1 MPLDARKTA
10 HIQAVINRTYAGRQK
25 TVVFVYNVAGSYTYV
40 ATPVIFRPQSVVNP
54 QVPGLTGMPPGIPVD
69 LYMIAPLATSFSG
82 VVFVAD
88 TPIATAGAVVSAAKY
103 EIIEAVLTGI
113 LPTGTHYRVALRRL
127 R

>member
-1 MPLDARKTA
+1 MPLDARKSA

-25 TVVFVYNVAGSYTYV
+25 TVVFVYRVVGSYTYV
-40 ATPVIFRPQSVVNP
+40 ATQVIFRAQNVTDP
-54 QVPGLTGMPPGIPVD
+54 QVPALTGMPPGIPVD
-69 LYMIAPLATSFSG
+69 LYMIAPLATTFRG

-88 TPIATAGAVVSAAKY
+88 TPIATAPAVASAARY

-113 LPTGTHYRVALRRL
+113 LPAGTHYRVALRRL